1 MKSASFLHFFSLF
14 LLLSGCNRDT
24 CCDEPLQEMN
34 FEAPAP
40 QEFINLRETARETLS
55 TNIIFQAEQGLEH
68 TSDNGTMI
76 IIPQGCFTSADGQPV
91 DGDITLEFIE
101 LYDRND
107 MLVVNRPSIGQI
119 NEQTRS
125 LLIGGGFFYLNF
137 TRNGQEIIGNCEIQL
152 RVPVSRT
159 GDATADMSLWEG
171 TENANGS
178 FSWSPLTQSEFFT
191 ENSYYIA
198 YVSGNGWKGIAHAAN
213 YAGRKTGMQVL
224 ASDGYNGENAAVYLA
239 YAGEKHGLAQLYWDD
254 ETSMFTDPYRQFS
267 PDLDIH
273 LLFISAEDE
282 QWHYAVKSVTAEAD
296 KIYTIAHSETST
308 ATLAELLTVIT
319 ELP

>member
-1 MKSASFLHFFSLF
+1 MKFASFLHFFSLF

-40 QEFINLRETARETLS
+40 QEFINLQETARETLS

-68 TSDNGTMI
+68 TSDNGMMI
-76 IIPQGCFTSADGQPV
+76 IIPQGCFTSADGQLI

-107 MLVVNRPSIGQI
+107 MLVTNKPSMGQI
-119 NEQTRS
+119 TEQIRS
-125 LLIGGGFFYLNF
+125 LLIGERFFYLNL
-137 TRNGQEIIGNCEIQL
+137 TRDGQQIVSDCGIQI
-152 RVPVSRT
+152 RVPISQT
-159 GDATADMSLWEG
+159 GDAAEDMFLWEG
-171 TENANGS
+171 MENENDSFFWNVYTEG
-178 FSWSPLTQSEFFT
+178 EFFT
-191 ENSYYIA
+191 ENGYYVT

-213 YAGRKTGMQVL
+213 YPGEKAGIQVL

-239 YAGEKHGLAQLYWDD
+239 YADEKHAIAQLYWDNK
-254 ETSMFTDPYRQFS
+254 TSMFTDPYRQFS
-267 PDLDIH
+267 PNLDIH
-273 LLFISAEDE
+273 LLFISAEGE
-282 QWHYAVKSVTAEAD
+282 QWRYAVKSITAEAD

-308 ATLAELLTVIT
+308 ATLTELLSVIAK
-319 ELP
+319 LP